1 MEQGIFGEFD
11 LQRDF
16 SKVFAMLD
24 LLFSGSVVA
33 IVFTLLFFAF
43 EGSDWN

>member
-1 MEQGIFGEFD
+1 VIRLAAG
-11 LQRDF
+11 F
-16 SKVFAMLD
+16 SKVIAVLV
-24 LLFSGSVVA
+24 LLSSGAVVA